1 MSQRINT
8 RIKDEHATQLGLTLT
23 KSKQYRISQEQYDTL
38 QQLRNGFD
46 AYCDEVGIN
55 KDDVSM
61 YWDKKS
67 NDFSILVK
75 PNKNKLSEEEFTD
88 LLAEKLK
95 NHSPRYDK
103 LPHLTSKTNNLLV
116 IDIADAHFGKLSSSY
131 ETGESYNINIAK
143 QRCLDGVN
151 GIVSKGR
158 AFGI

>member
-1 MSQRINT
+1 
-8 RIKDEHATQLGLTLT
+8 
-23 KSKQYRISQEQYDTL
+23 
-38 QQLRNGFD
+38 
-46 AYCDEVGIN
+46 
-55 KDDVSM
+55 
-61 YWDKKS
+61 S

-158 AFGI
+158 AFGIDKVLFIIGNDVLHYDNPKKTTTSGTPQ